1 MCHTDCSLRIKL
13 HHHVGSFVHL
23 SEKLVVSVGSQVSHL
38 SILGPQWDGTPQ
50 AGADTILHCPEQTHL
65 SSPLSNPIVG
75 PRDLYDFSTGTTTY
89 VNCPLLLCQTA
100 QKVILIR
107 SELRNIQVTK
117 WHYHDLR
124 YFQQESVSPAVCGW
138 NSWTIYDQD
147 PWLLSWHCNVQQLQ
161 GDLPCNKQILTS
173 GS

>member
-13 HHHVGSFVHL
+13 HHHVGGLVHL

-75 PRDLYDFSTGTTTY
+75 PKDLYDFSTGTTTY
-89 VNCPLLLCQTA
+89 VNCPLLLCR
-100 QKVILIR
+100 LLER
-107 SELRNIQVTK
+107 
-117 WHYHDLR
+117 
-124 YFQQESVSPAVCGW
+124 
-138 NSWTIYDQD
+138 
-147 PWLLSWHCNVQQLQ
+147 LSWSDQIWGTFKLQNDIIMTWDISSKNLCLQQFVVETVGQFMIRTL
-161 GDLPCNKQILTS
+161 DFCRDIAMFNNYRVICLATS
-173 GS
+173 KF